1 MINEFVEKILVHQAE
16 GKGASRTQEIEIF
29 FNFVGKVE
37 IPHEEVELTEEEI
50 AAIAEQERRGA
61 KKAEYNRRYMQE
73 KRNNGKNSSTGTE
86 RARAYRASSCAGRE
100 RSIERM
106 RRLID
111 NGDAPAKKKPPI
123 GHHGHLRKAYLEGYR
138 PDLYTALVASE
149 TLYEHCAEIEAA
161 VRRRL
166 DLIIPQLA
174 EGAGATEELKAAD
187 PMQWV
192 GLMNTCKSASGRNR
206 QV

>member
-1 MINEFVEKILVHQAE
+1 MLCQIISYL
-16 GKGASRTQEIEIF
+16 
-29 FNFVGKVE
+29 
-37 IPHEEVELTEEEI
+37 L
-50 AAIAEQERRGA
+50 
-61 KKAEYNRRYMQE
+61 KK
-73 KRNNGKNSSTGTE
+73 
-86 RARAYRASSCAGRE
+86 
-100 RSIERM
+100 IERM

-123 GHHGHLRKAYLEGYR
+123 GHYGHLRKAYLEGYR

-166 DLIIPQLA
+166 DLIVPQLA

-192 GLMNTCKSASGRNR
+192 GLMNTCKA
-206 QV
+206 QAEEIVKFELIYV